1 MMYPGASLVEFF
13 CESVAAVASSWFSSN
28 SCAILGS
35 YQLAPRTLL
44 EISLTIQHH
53 VSERN

>member
-13 CESVAAVASSWFSSN
+13 GESVAAVASSWFSSN

-44 EISLTIQHH
+44 EISLTIKHH